1 MSNGSFSNPSIEE
14 YVPKIKII
22 ADEMA
27 RRKHGI
33 ENDIEINEMIL
44 RDMIEQL
51 NKKILEKAKTIKKKK
66 ASNSINKKNTKTK
79 IPTSNSPEQ
88 NPPLTSKSNEP
99 KENENINSRSNQGNM
114 SKEGINAQDGNS
126 NIISTNTNVNTN
138 QNTYSRL
145 NTYYNINTNNN
156 ANNNNDLNNN
166 SNIDENN
173 ELNQSSQNKSS
184 SNKINNSNN
193 NESSSKINSD
203 DNNMNE
209 NNNNNYLNIQE
220 NKYKIESI
228 NEEETSENK
237 EVKDESEKKNENENK
252 NENEYIEEEIVYSPS
267 LEIDFDDSSDDTN
280 ISRSN
285 YMNGKSKKL
294 TLYEREIRNREV
306 RNKILE
312 KKREQNKINEVKGLK
327 PHPKMDKNSK
337 KIINNKDYIPIEER
351 AAKIHSMKLVKQIL
365 IEEERKYQ
373 KWKEE
378 MDAIYIRKMRTK
390 NFNKEEW
397 DEFVRS
403 QYQWKDEV
411 QYKIR
416 AAQIFRKNVYKKYY
430 FKPNIS
436 KKSKSI
442 IKDIQKGN
450 DSFIDE
456 VYVRLFND
464 YEERKER
471 QKFINENSKPSFKP
485 KISNSSQKL
494 LNKCE
499 KVPNRCNSNSVMNI
513 SKINNS
519 KNDYRNGIY
528 NVFNNNKTRNK
539 NNNQIKKIPK
549 SRSQIIINDVNNN
562 NINININDKK
572 SLNNKSFSA
581 IKDKNDNDNDKNY
594 LHTNNSFINQ
604 NKNNKV
610 IKKHIENKSQG
621 PTQPTNNTNA
631 NNYNNTEINTDLFSS
646 KYVILENPLVRSF
659 IDKNMDKS
667 NSQIKPKPIV
677 PTIPIKEKSTI
688 ENNYE
693 GKNDIYG
700 LSQEGQCY
708 FDQSH
713 YDDDE
718 GIKKGKNRENE
729 ENEYDDDYFNV
740 DINQNDEESTNKKLP
755 NESLQNSHI
764 FEKVESMNNID
775 KNRKY
780 GRQTQNDTLNSDD
793 SKLRDSNLYKLNI
806 RESTPLMFKQ
816 DVILPSNEYSDF
828 FNK

>member
-237 EVKDESEKKNENENK
+237 EVKDESEKKNENE
-252 NENEYIEEEIVYSPS
+252 YIEEEIVYSPS

-397 DEFVRS
+397 DEFVKS

-494 LNKCE
+494 LNRCE

-519 KNDYRNGIY
+519 KNDYKNDIY
-528 NVFNNNKTRNK
+528 DDFNKNKTRNK
-539 NNNQIKKIPK
+539 NRNQIKKIPK

-562 NINININDKK
+562 NNNINDKK

-581 IKDKNDNDNDKNY
+581 IKDKSDNDKNY

-659 IDKNMDKS
+659 IDKNMDK
-667 NSQIKPKPIV
+667 NNFQIKPKPIV